1 MVRAAVRS
9 SVRRWVGVGRSG
21 WLAAGYDWRRWTR
34 FDMYSYVVGGFWRWL
49 EGLLVHF
56 VIPMGG

>member
-49 EGLLVHF
+49 EGWFIL
-56 VIPMGG
+56 